1 MVAPPEEEDVDIDSA
16 RLFTESARSI
26 LGRKFFRRFRVRPR
40 IQPVIFVGRNVT
52 TDAQTLDPLFDGNGK
67 VPTTGGYLTDTRP
80 VATASAW
87 ASLEVGDWDYFTTG
101 SVAGNVAASLPS
113 STGTGEVIYEVH
125 QILHTLDNDGTAA
138 SRVPTLVVVAGM
150 PSISSALNDWSQVGA
165 TATAGEN
172 AKLFVP
178 RGPAVVKINDNGTIT
193 DGATSPLPM
202 LIGVAGT
209 LSVTVAA
216 GVAGDA
222 HSLSALVRRVA

>member
-87 ASLEVGDWDYFTTG
+87 ASLEVGGWDY
-101 SVAGNVAASLPS
+101 S
-113 STGTGEVIYEVH
+113 STGTGEFIYEVH